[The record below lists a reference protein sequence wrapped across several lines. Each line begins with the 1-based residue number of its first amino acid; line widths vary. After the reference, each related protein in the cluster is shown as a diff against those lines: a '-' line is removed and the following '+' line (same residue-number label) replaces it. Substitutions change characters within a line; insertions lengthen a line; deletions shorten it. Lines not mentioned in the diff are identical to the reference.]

1 LVIDPGPDTPAAA
14 PAPAAPAPAP
24 APAPAA
30 AAAASGAASA
40 SASAPAEPTL
50 HDFVLG
56 LLQNPASMDAFN
68 LDPQGCL
75 NAAGL
80 HDLVPG
86 DVHDVIPLVTDLV
99 PNGGL
104 DSLQN
109 VSSVLDIDSGAS
121 IDGGFAKV
129 ASSNPLGDFVGA
141 GDVKADTDGVS
152 AGVGTVNHSLLGD
165 LTFGNRVVAT
175 TDGSF
180 AVTNAF
186 DGAAGYG
193 VVGAAGSLGT
203 DPSLV
208 LDVEAGGHEL
218 HVGYDHGLVLDQD
231 VVPVDL
237 PNLGNPAD
245 LAKGLADPTAA
256 ASALAGAVPA
266 LPVAVP
272 GLPGLPDLGHLPV
285 DVPQLPALPAL
296 PTNEVANVTHT
307 VTNEVTHVTQTVD
320 TSTVTDSVSGVV
332 GQAPAAPH
340 LPVDLGHLPV
350 DLPHLPVELP
360 HLPVDVP
367 HLPNLP
373 VLGGG
378 ADGHGV
384 VGDVVDKAGL
394 GDVLNHNP
402 ASDAVHSIVPDLH
415 LPL

>member
-1 LVIDPGPDTPAAA
+1 LVIDPGPETPATAPAAPAAAA
-14 PAPAAPAPAP
+14 PAPAAA
-24 APAPAA
+24 
-30 AAAASGAASA
+30 
-40 SASAPAEPTL
+40 APAEPTL

-56 LLQNPASMDAFN
+56 LLQNPTSMDAFN

-99 PNGGL
+99 PDSCL
-104 DSLQN
+104 DSLKH
-109 VSSVLDIDSGAS
+109 VSNALHVDSGAS
-121 IDGGFAKV
+121 IDGGWAQV
-129 ASSNPLGDFVGA
+129 SSTNPLGDFVGA
-141 GDVKADTDGVS
+141 GDVKAGLHGVS
-152 AGVGTVNHSLLGD
+152 AGVGTVDHTVLGD
-165 LTFGNRVVAT
+165 LAFGNRVIAN

-180 AVTNAF
+180 AVTNAASGIGGF
-186 DGAAGYG
+186 AS
-193 VVGAAGSLGT
+193 VTAAGSLGT
-203 DPSLV
+203 DPNLV

-218 HVGYDHGLVLDQD
+218 QVGYDHGLVLDQD

-245 LAKGLADPTAA
+245 LAKGLADPTAV

-272 GLPGLPDLGHLPV
+272 GLPSLPDLGHLPV
-285 DVPQLPALPAL
+285 EVPALPALPAL
-296 PTNEVANVTHT
+296 PTDQLGNVTHT
-307 VTNEVTHVTQTVD
+307 VEGVTDQVTHVTQSVD
-320 TSTVTDSVSGVV
+320 THVVTDTVSGVV
-332 GQAPAAPH
+332 GHVPAVPH

-350 DLPHLPVELP
+350 DLPHLPVDLP
-360 HLPVDVP
+360 HLPVELP

-373 VLGGG
+373 VVGG

-394 GDVLNHNP
+394 GNVLNHNP
-402 ASDAVHSIVPDLH
+402 VSDAVHDIVPDLH

>member
-1 LVIDPGPDTPAAA
+1 LGIKPDAEPQAPA
-14 PAPAAPAPAP
+14 PAPAAPAAAAP
-24 APAPAA
+24 APVVA
-30 AAAASGAASA
+30 
-40 SASAPAEPTL
+40 APAEPTL

-56 LLQNPASMDAFN
+56 LLQNPTSMDAFN

-109 VSSVLDIDSGAS
+109 ISSALDIDSGAG
-121 IDGGFAKV
+121 IDGGWAQV
-129 ASSNPLGDFVGA
+129 GSSNPLGDFVGA
-141 GDVKADTDGVS
+141 GDVKFDTDGVS
-152 AGVGTVNHSLLGD
+152 AGVGSVDHSLLGD
-165 LTFGNRVVAT
+165 LTFGNRVVAN

-180 AVTNAF
+180 AVTNVF
-186 DGAAGYG
+186 DGVAGHGVLTAAG
-193 VVGAAGSLGT
+193 ALGT
-203 DPSLV
+203 DPNLV

-218 HVGYDHGLVLDQD
+218 NVGYDHGLVLDQD
-231 VVPVDL
+231 VVPVAL

-272 GLPGLPDLGHLPV
+272 GLPDLGHLPV

-296 PTNEVANVTHT
+296 PTDQVGNLTHT
-307 VTNEVTHVTQTVD
+307 VTGVTDQVTHVTQITD

-332 GQAPAAPH
+332 GHAPAVPH

-350 DLPHLPVELP
+350 NLPHLPVELP
-360 HLPVDVP
+360 HLPVEVP

-402 ASDAVHSIVPDLH
+402 VSDAVHNVVPDLH

>member
-1 LVIDPGPDTPAAA
+1 MIVDPGPDTPA

-24 APAPAA
+24 AAAAPVPAA
-30 AAAASGAASA
+30 
-40 SASAPAEPTL
+40 APAEPTL

-56 LLQNPASMDAFN
+56 LLQNPTSMDAFN

-80 HDLVPG
+80 HDLVPA

-109 VSSVLDIDSGAS
+109 ISSALDVDSGAG
-121 IDGGFAKV
+121 IDGGWAQV
-129 ASSNPLGDFVGA
+129 TSHNPVGDFVGA
-141 GDVKADTDGVS
+141 GDVKLDAHSVS
-152 AGVGTVNHSLLGD
+152 AGLGTVDHSLLGD
-165 LTFGNRVVAT
+165 LTFGNRVVAN

-180 AVTNAF
+180 AVTNVA
-186 DGAAGYG
+186 DGVLGHG
-193 VVGAAGSLGT
+193 VVTAGGALGT
-203 DPSLV
+203 DPGLY

-272 GLPGLPDLGHLPV
+272 ALPGVPDLGHLPV
-285 DVPQLPALPAL
+285 AVPQLPALPAL
-296 PTNEVANVTHT
+296 PTDQVASVTHT

-320 TSTVTDSVSGVV
+320 TSTVTDTVSGVV
-332 GQAPAAPH
+332 GHAPAVPH

-360 HLPVDVP
+360 HLPVEVP

-373 VLGGG
+373 VVGGG

-402 ASDAVHSIVPDLH
+402 VSDAVHNVVPDLH

>member
-1 LVIDPGPDTPAAA
+1 MVIDPGPETPA

-24 APAPAA
+24 A
-30 AAAASGAASA
+30 AAASGSA
-40 SASAPAEPTL
+40 SAAAAAPAEPTL

-109 VSSVLDIDSGAS
+109 ISSALDIDSGAG
-121 IDGGFAKV
+121 IDGGWAQV
-129 ASSNPLGDFVGA
+129 TSHNPVGDFVGA
-141 GDVKADTDGVS
+141 GDVKFDGHGLS
-152 AGVGTVNHSLLGD
+152 AGVGTVDHSLLGD
-165 LTFGNRVVAT
+165 LAFGNRVVAN

-180 AVTNAF
+180 AVTNVAEGVLGHG
-186 DGAAGYG
+186 DVTIAGA
-193 VVGAAGSLGT
+193 LGT
-203 DPSLV
+203 DPNLL

-272 GLPGLPDLGHLPV
+272 ALPTLPDLGHLPV
-285 DVPQLPALPAL
+285 DVPQLRPCRRCR
-296 PTNEVANVTHT
+296 PTRSP
-307 VTNEVTHVTQTVD
+307 
-320 TSTVTDSVSGVV
+320 TSRTRSPTRSRT
-332 GQAPAAPH
+332 
-340 LPVDLGHLPV
+340 
-350 DLPHLPVELP
+350 
-360 HLPVDVP
+360 
-367 HLPNLP
+367 
-373 VLGGG
+373 
-378 ADGHGV
+378 
-384 VGDVVDKAGL
+384 
-394 GDVLNHNP
+394 
-402 ASDAVHSIVPDLH
+402 
-415 LPL
+415 